1 MAIDS
6 LKSAGSTLKNIQVAI
21 DVVANNIANVSTQG
35 YKEKTANFESVISSM
50 AGQTTLSGAVV
61 DSIYTNFKQGALK
74 STGSALD
81 LSLQGN
87 GFFAIQNGAGDIRFT
102 RSSAFSYDSEYN
114 LVDAAGNYLMSVGA
128 SRITIPS
135 DATAVSITP
144 TGEVMVVRGQ
154 GTEAVSEV
162 VDQIQLVNVPNPAG
176 LEYAGQNLYRETVNS
191 GAIEFGTALSPG
203 TSFGATQVVSG
214 SLELSN
220 VDVSTALVNL
230 IALQRSYQA
239 LSKVAD
245 ADNQI
250 TETTIG
256 LAV

>member
-6 LKSAGSTLKNIQVAI
+6 LKAAGSTLKNIQIAI

-61 DSIYTNFKQGALK
+61 GSINTSFRQGALK
-74 STGSALD
+74 ATGSGLD
-81 LSLQGN
+81 LALSGP
-87 GFFAIQNGAGDIRFT
+87 GFFAVQNGGGDVRYT
-102 RSSAFSYDSEYN
+102 RSGSFNFDAERN
-114 LVDAAGNYLMSVGA
+114 LVDPAGNYLMSVGA
-128 SRITIPS
+128 SRITVPTDVTQVEITATGDIMVRRGDGV
-135 DATAVSITP
+135 DAVF
-144 TGEVMVVRGQ
+144 ELL
-154 GTEAVSEV
+154 
-162 VDQIQLVNVPNPAG
+162 DQVQLANFANPAG
-176 LEYAGQNLYRETVNS
+176 LQNVGQNLYRESVNS
-191 GAIEFGTALSPG
+191 GSVEFGTALGLG
-203 TSFGATQVVSG
+203 TSLGATSLVAG